1 MQFIPW
7 LFLIAQA
14 GIVVASLLGYGIFTS
29 RPDLLVQVDPQA
41 RFFTWAFHGFAVG
54 NMLFGGLAVVAESI
68 LRNRGR
74 VIVALAAIYVVSLA
88 SELLGTTF
96 GIPFGSYSYTT
107 LLGPKWFDR
116 VPLLIPWSWVT
127 MTWAAWIIACRR
139 TRGFQAVLLGACL
152 LVAWDLLLD
161 PAMSR
166 VTSYWIWAEK
176 GSYYGMPWANLVGW
190 AITGFVLLAMLRKL
204 APEPEG
210 DLRFSIFVYFV
221 NFLLPL
227 GFCVLNGYWIA
238 VFAGIGGVVAAFLVF
253 GSGRASRRPQA
264 SSAELYTQPRIS

>member
-7 LFLIAQA
+7 LFLIIQA

-54 NMLFGGLAVVAESI
+54 NMLFGGLAVVVESV
-68 LRNRGR
+68 LRDRKPA
-74 VIVALAAIYVVSLA
+74 IVALAAIYVVSLA
-88 SELLGTTF
+88 SEWLGTTY
-96 GIPFGSYSYTT
+96 GIPFGAYSYTT

-116 VPLLIPWSWVT
+116 VPLLIPLSWFT
-127 MTWAAWIIACRR
+127 MSWAVWIIACRR

-166 VTSYWIWAEK
+166 VTSYWIWGEK
-176 GSYYGMPWANLVGW
+176 GSYYGMPWTNLAGW
-190 AITGFVLLAMLRKL
+190 AITGFILLAMLRKL
-204 APEPEG
+204 APEPKG
-210 DLRFSIFVYFV
+210 DLRFSVLVYFV
-221 NFLLPL
+221 NFVLPL

-238 VFAGIGGVVAAFLVF
+238 VFAGIGTVVAAFLFF
-253 GSGRASRRPQA
+253 GSGKASCLHQTGSP
-264 SSAELYTQPRIS
+264 ELYGQPRTS